1 MLDDWPARLRFEGI
15 ASRITAGWHTKY
27 YLKQLFKKSSLR
39 IAIGKELCDAYKEKY
54 GLEFIPFQNCPES
67 ELWIRNGKNNWQHRD
82 SLGLIFTGA
91 IYNPGNLQTLLQLS
105 QAMGMLN
112 RKGVNVKLNIYTT
125 ADNLSLY
132 KEMFISEQDTEFFLL
147 FPDQDKMAKLYGSAD
162 VLLLLLGFG
171 KVDSI
176 GEKYS
181 MPTKLPAYMLSGTP
195 IMACAP
201 AGSAL
206 AKFIKNK
213 NVGFLI
219 SKVENIEGL
228 ADDINRIYHN
238 QVTYKEIGMNA
249 RAVALREFSAEVVR
263 PRFVEALLLIR

>member
-1 MLDDWPARLRFEGI
+1 M
-15 ASRITAGWHTKY
+15 
-27 YLKQLFKKSSLR
+27 
-39 IAIGKELCDAYKEKY
+39 
-54 GLEFIPFQNCPES
+54 
-67 ELWIRNGKNNWQHRD
+67 WIRNGKNSWEYRD
-82 SLGLIFTGA
+82 SPRLIFTGA

-105 QAMGMLN
+105 QAIGKLN
-112 RKGVNVKLNIYTT
+112 RKGVNLKLDIYTT
-125 ADNLSLY
+125 ADNLALY
-132 KEMFISEQDTEFFLL
+132 KEMFTSEKDTEFLLL
-147 FPDQDKMAKLYGSAD
+147 FPDQEKMAKLYGGAD
-162 VLLLLLGFG
+162 ILLLVLGFG

-219 SKVENIEGL
+219 SKVGNIDEL
-228 ADDINRIYHN
+228 AEDINRICHD
-238 QVTYKEIGMNA
+238 QAVCKEVGINA

-263 PRFVEALLLIR
+263 PRFEEALLSIR